1 MTTAPDTPVV
11 RFYRGLGI
19 DHRGRTLAEILQWDN
34 DALEEVHDYIQWLFP
49 LDEPSG
55 ASRHAPVLTAA
66 DISTF
71 RSDATLKETLRRSLV
86 RMLAFYGFELIDKD
100 GAPQVAPARDWEDR
114 AGVWLHPYN
123 HNYLRLTR
131 MMKSLSLLG
140 LAEYA
145 HSLRDALLT
154 ESGLIGRD
162 VIGSTTLQYWKN
174 AAG

>member
-1 MTTAPDTPVV
+1 MMDSQVV
-11 RFYRGLGI
+11 RFYRGLGT
-19 DHRGRTLAEILQWDN
+19 DHRGRTLAEILLWNN

-55 ASRHAPVLTAA
+55 ASRHAPVLTAP

-71 RSDATLKETLRRSLV
+71 RSDATLKEALRRSLA
-86 RMLAFYGFELIDKD
+86 RMLAFYGFELIDTD
-100 GAPQVAPARDWEDR
+100 GTPQVAPARDWEDR
-114 AGVWLHPYN
+114 AAVWLHPAN

-131 MMKSLSLLG
+131 IMKSLTLLG
-140 LAEYA
+140 LPACA
-145 HSLRDALLT
+145 HSLRDVLIA